1 MSPEMIGLSMLG
13 VLVLTIFIGFPI
25 AFTLLILGVVYG
37 YFSFGNMVFDL
48 MTLQTM
54 GFMSES
60 VLAAVPLFVFMGYVL
75 ERAGLM
81 ERLFNAFRLIMGP
94 VRGSMFLVVL
104 LTATVFAA
112 ATGIVGASVTVI
124 GLLAGPTM
132 IKSKYDVKMAAGTIT
147 AGGTL
152 GILIPPSVMLILM
165 GPVMGVSVVQL
176 YQAAFI
182 PGFILSGLFIIYT
195 LVRCQLNPTLGPP
208 LPPEERAR
216 SFGHAMRELAIGIVP
231 AAILIFSTLGS
242 ILFGLATPTEAA
254 AMGALGA
261 LVMSLAYRTLTF
273 QRLKETVYLT
283 VETSAMILFL
293 GVAANIFASVFSR
306 LGTGEWITNTM
317 LGWNLPPAIMVII
330 IMVLIF
336 VLGWPLEWPAIILI
350 FLPIMLPVV
359 EGLHIDMVWFGILMA
374 VNLQTAFLSPPVA
387 VAAYYLKSVVPAF
400 DLGDIYKGMLQFM
413 VLQTI
418 GLVIVYV
425 FPEVV
430 LFLPNLLSG
439 K

>member
-1 MSPEMIGLSMLG
+1 MTQEMLG
-13 VLVLTIFIGFPI
+13 LVMLGILVITIFIGFPI
-25 AFTLLILGVVYG
+25 AFTLLILAIVFG
-37 YFSFGNMVFDL
+37 YFSFGTMVFDL

-54 GFMSES
+54 GFMSEE
-60 VLAAVPLFVFMGYVL
+60 VLSAVPLFVFMGYVL

-132 IKSKYDVKMAAGTIT
+132 LRTKHDVQLAAGTIT

-176 YQAAFI
+176 YSAAFL
-182 PGFILSGLFIIYT
+182 PGFILSGLFIAYT
-195 LVRCQLNPTLGPP
+195 MIRCYLDPKLGPP
-208 LPPEERAR
+208 LPIEERAT
-216 SFGHAMRELAIGIVP
+216 SVGQALKEVAIGIVP

-242 ILFGLATPTEAA
+242 ILLGLATPTEAA
-254 AMGALGA
+254 AMGAFGA
-261 LVMSLAYRTLTF
+261 LAMSLAYRTLSF
-273 QRLKETVYLT
+273 GKLKETVFLT

-293 GVAANIFASVFSR
+293 GVAANVYASVFSR
-306 LGTGEWITNTM
+306 LGTGSWITETM
-317 LGWNLPPAIMVII
+317 LSWNLPPAVMVVI

-336 VLGWPLEWPAIILI
+336 ILGWPLEWPAIILI

-359 EGLHIDMVWFGILMA
+359 EGLHIDMLWFGILIA

-387 VAAYYLKSVVPAF
+387 VSAYYLKSVVPQF
-400 DLGDIYKGMLQFM
+400 DLADIYKGMMQFM
-413 VLQTI
+413 VLQVV
-418 GLVIVYV
+418 GLAIVYFV
-425 FPEVV
+425 PDVV
-430 LFLPNLLSG
+430 YFLPRLLGG

>member
-1 MSPEMIGLSMLG
+1 MLG
-13 VLVLTIFIGFPI
+13 VLVVTIFIGFPI
-25 AFTLLILGVVYG
+25 AFTLIILAVVYG
-37 YFSFGNMVFDL
+37 YFSFGTLVFDL
-48 MTLQTM
+48 MTMQTF

-94 VRGSMFLVVL
+94 VKGSMFLVVL

-132 IKSKYDVKMAAGTIT
+132 LKSKYDVKLAAGTIT

-182 PGFILSGLFIIYT
+182 PGFILAGLFIIYT
-195 LVRCQLNPTLGPP
+195 LVRCYLNPKLGPP
-208 LPPEERAR
+208 LPPEERAK
-216 SFGHAMRELAIGIVP
+216 SAGAALRELAVGIVP
-231 AAILIFSTLGS
+231 AAVLIFATLGT

-254 AMGALGA
+254 AMGAIGSL
-261 LVMSLAYRTLTF
+261 LLSLAYRTLTWA
-273 QRLKETVYLT
+273 RLKETVFLT
-283 VETSAMILFL
+283 VETSSMILFL
-293 GVAANIFASVFSR
+293 GVAANVYAAVFSR
-306 LGTGEWITNTM
+306 LGTGEWITRTM
-317 LGWNLPPAIMVII
+317 LSWDLPTNLMVLI

-336 VLGWPLEWPAIILI
+336 ILGWPLEWPAIILI

-359 EGLHIDMVWFGILMA
+359 EGLNIDMIWFGILIA

-387 VAAYYLKSVVPAF
+387 VSAYYLKSVVPQF

-413 VLQTI
+413 ALQI
-418 GLVIVYV
+418 VGLAIVYT
-425 FPEVV
+425 FPDVV
-430 LFLPNLLSG
+430 LYLPKLLAG
-439 K
+439 FVGP